1 MKVKDREK
9 QTTPVPHHTVVHQL
23 LAALE
28 TACRNVEDK
37 LYRPTGFPVHWV
49 TCYASRNAVESCR
62 HVRDLFAFEEIP
74 AYAVD
79 KPLKEAASLRKELST
94 TLRREK
100 ELIKGLEDIDAY
112 IGDMMERLTA
122 ATQPAPRKKKV
133 KGDDEMSDDVQD
145 AENEANHVQ

>member
-1 MKVKDREK
+1 MKVKDQEK
-9 QTTPVPHHTVVHQL
+9 QTMPVAKQTKVHQL

-28 TACRNVEDK
+28 TACRSVEDK
-37 LYRPTGFPVHWV
+37 IYRPTGFPVHWI

-62 HVRDLFAFEEIP
+62 HVRDIFAFEEIP
-74 AYAVD
+74 AYAVG
-79 KPLKEAASLRKELST
+79 KPLQEAASLRKELST
-94 TLRREK
+94 TIKRER
-100 ELIKGLEDIDAY
+100 ELIRNLEETDAY
-112 IGDMMERLTA
+112 IGDMIERLTA